1 MGIWDEV
8 VKGAGTGAVAA
19 GLPTLGVGAIP
30 GAIVGGVG
38 GLIKGLLDDEKG
50 PAAITATP
58 EQSAAFE
65 REKALREDAIE
76 QARQMGGAAARDKA
90 QKGALLYGAAGMGRE
105 GRLAGLRDIDVG
117 AEGARQQAALEATI
131 FAQEASPEAARQ
143 KKMAWLT
150 QQMESLRAA
159 GRLTPEAIRGLMPM
173 AGGDPQVVAYLNQQ
187 AASAPGKASLAGDI
201 GNIFGYITSGA
212 IGGDA

>member
-65 REKALREDAIE
+65 REKALREDAIK
-76 QARQMGGAAARDKA
+76 QAQQMGGAAARDKA

-143 KKMAWLT
+143 KKIAWLE
-150 QQMESLRAA
+150 QQIQSRFAA
-159 GRLTPEAIRGLMPM
+159 GHRESEDVLSLMPM
-173 AGGDPQVVAYLNQQ
+173 AGGDPQVVAYLNQR
-187 AASAPGKASLAGDI
+187 AASAPGNASLAGDI

-212 IGGDA
+212 IGGDD